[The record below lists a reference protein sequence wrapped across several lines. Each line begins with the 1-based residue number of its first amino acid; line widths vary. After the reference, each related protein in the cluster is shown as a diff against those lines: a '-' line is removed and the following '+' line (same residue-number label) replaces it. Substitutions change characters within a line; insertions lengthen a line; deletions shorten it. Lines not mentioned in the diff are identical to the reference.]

1 MHRALLWQVL
11 PVLTSALAI
20 AVRAAGTGAVS
31 QVLRATGRLLEC
43 ALQLLPRLDDGES
56 CLAVL
61 LEPLQVMVLTG
72 GGGVLWDMIVG
83 CCGPHARIGTT
94 PMHMCGA

>member
-1 MHRALLWQVL
+1 MVCRALLWQVL

-31 QVLRATGRLLEC
+31 QVLRAAGRLLEC
-43 ALQLLPRLDDGES
+43 TLQLLPRLDDGES

-72 GGGVLWDMIVG
+72 GPLCAMIVG
-83 CCGPHARIGTT
+83 SCGPHARIGI
-94 PMHMCGA
+94 A

>member
-1 MHRALLWQVL
+1 MYRALLWQVL

-20 AVRAAGTGAVS
+20 AVRAAGTGAVA
-31 QVLRATGRLLEC
+31 QVLRAAGRLLEC

-61 LEPLQVMVLTG
+61 LEPLQVLVLTG
-72 GGGVLWDMIVG
+72 GYPFVTLSRFHLLPGRRHDRL
-83 CCGPHARIGTT
+83 C
-94 PMHMCGA
+94 